1 MSVYNGAEF
10 LRESVES
17 ILSQTYTNFEF
28 VIVNDGSTDQT
39 SKILS
44 EYEDRRILC
53 IDNGKNLGLAK
64 SLNIGIRHA
73 NGKYIIRMDSD
84 DVALK
89 ERIDVLVDFMEKNP
103 TIDFAGSQAFYLE
116 KYNKTKNVFKVPLTS
131 NKIKSKVL
139 TNPPFI
145 HPSVI
150 IRKESI
156 RSIENLYDPRFLN
169 AQDYDLWERLIFENR
184 LKPANIKLPLL
195 YYRVH
200 ELSISNSVNSKQRY
214 FATKVRRRILK
225 RFGISGNI
233 NLEVYNKF
241 VYGGDLQ
248 RYSCMRLAHV
258 LGQMYN
264 VNRTKFLIPV
274 WSIKHVPFYKYGI
287 WGIKLFYVSGNNRLF
302 SVFKQLTFILKSLL
316 SFRCQ

>member
-1 MSVYNGAEF
+1 MRKNPKVSVVMSVYNGAEF

-131 NKIKSKVL
+131 NK
-139 TNPPFI
+139 
-145 HPSVI
+145 
-150 IRKESI
+150 
-156 RSIENLYDPRFLN
+156 
-169 AQDYDLWERLIFENR
+169 
-184 LKPANIKLPLL
+184 
-195 YYRVH
+195 
-200 ELSISNSVNSKQRY
+200 
-214 FATKVRRRILK
+214 
-225 RFGISGNI
+225 
-233 NLEVYNKF
+233 NK
-241 VYGGDLQ
+241 
-248 RYSCMRLAHV
+248 
-258 LGQMYN
+258 
-264 VNRTKFLIPV
+264 K
-274 WSIKHVPFYKYGI
+274 
-287 WGIKLFYVSGNNRLF
+287 
-302 SVFKQLTFILKSLL
+302 
-316 SFRCQ
+316 